1 MDLNVER
8 TIDKPYRFVEA
19 ALLRGP
25 TAWLPGPQHRD
36 DALTAELDVRVG
48 GSRVGR
54 VVVVQSGPAMT
65 LPGCC
70 QVPISWRA
78 ARHADLYPTLSG
90 VLEAT
95 PVATRRTRLVL
106 WASYDPPAG
115 AVGELADR
123 AVMHRLAEAS
133 VEELMDRLT
142 GVLAREALSEAL
154 GAYVQGRD

>member
-8 TIDKPYRFVEA
+8 TIDKPYRFVET
-19 ALLRGP
+19 ALLHGP
-25 TAWLPGPQHRD
+25 TAWLPGPRHRD
-36 DALTAELDVRVG
+36 GELTTELAVRVG
-48 GSRVGR
+48 GSRIGR
-54 VVVVQSGPAMT
+54 AVVVQSGPAMT
-65 LPGCC
+65 LPGRC
-70 QVPISWRA
+70 QVSISWRA
-78 ARHADLYPTLSG
+78 ARHPELYPTLSG

-95 PVATRRTRLVL
+95 PVATRQTRLAL

-133 VEELMDRLT
+133 AEELMDRLT
-142 GVLAREALSEAL
+142 GVLGREALTEAL